1 MQDKSNL
8 TPLNKKGQFHG
19 WWQSY
24 VDGSLNYKGHF
35 KNGNQIGFWVWGS
48 IGLKHLKLAPV
59 FYAR

>member
-8 TPLNKKGQFHG
+8 RPRNKKGQIHG

-24 VDGSLNYKGHF
+24 VDGCLNYKGYF

-48 IGLKHLKLAPV
+48 TDSSINEIR
-59 FYAR
+59 FYAI